1 MMSATNN
8 VHTYLV
14 RYYDAEQ
21 LAEDPKKRSFSK
33 SKTTRATSATRAIS
47 NVLSELLAEAQ
58 AAGRASSRRDFL
70 VLEAEVIA
78 G

>member
-1 MMSATNN
+1 MSVSNN
-8 VHTYLV
+8 PHTYLV

-21 LAEDPKKRSFSK
+21 LAQDPKVRSFSK

-47 NVLSELLAEAQ
+47 NVFSEIVAEAR
-58 AAGRASSRRDFL
+58 AAGGSTSKRDYL
-70 VLEAEVIA
+70 ILEAKVVS

>member
-8 VHTYLV
+8 VHVYLV

-21 LAEDPKKRSFSK
+21 LAEDPRTRSFSK

-47 NVLSELLAEAQ
+47 NVFTELINEAKEQ
-58 AAGRASSRRDFL
+58 GKVVSKRDFL
-70 VLEAEVIA
+70 ILEAKVIA

>member
-1 MMSATNN
+1 MPFANN

-14 RYYDAEQ
+14 RFYDSEQ
-21 LAEDPKKRSFSK
+21 LAQDPKVRTFSK

-47 NVLSELLAEAQ
+47 NVFRELLAD
-58 AAGRASSRRDFL
+58 GGSRADYL
-70 VLEAEVIA
+70 VLEAKVVS